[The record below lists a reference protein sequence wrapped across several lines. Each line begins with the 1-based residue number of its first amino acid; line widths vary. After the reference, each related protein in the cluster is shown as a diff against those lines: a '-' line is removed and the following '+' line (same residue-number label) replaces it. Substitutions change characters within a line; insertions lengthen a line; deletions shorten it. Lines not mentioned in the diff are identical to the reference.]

1 VSIKEGATICDLAQK
16 YYRLSNTTLADYILE
31 FNPDITNPNLIRA
44 NSKIKI
50 PEIKE
55 ESLIIRGLDNTCK
68 VHLGTFL
75 RPESAQRYKEEPALQ
90 GKEIDVVPRKFPNG
104 EVWYRVS
111 AGKFPSWE
119 KSLEIIQALKEKGL
133 LPLLKSR

>member
-1 VSIKEGATICDLAQK
+1 MGATIGALAQK
-16 YYRLSNTTLADYILE
+16 YYRRSNTSLADYILE
-31 FNPDITNPNLIRA
+31 FNPDITNPNLIMA
-44 NSKIKI
+44 DSKIKI

-55 ESLIIRGLDNTCK
+55 EALIIRGLDNTCK

-104 EVWYRVS
+104 EVWYRVL

-119 KSLEIIQALKEKGL
+119 KSLEVIQALKEKGV
-133 LPLLKSR
+133 LPLLRSR